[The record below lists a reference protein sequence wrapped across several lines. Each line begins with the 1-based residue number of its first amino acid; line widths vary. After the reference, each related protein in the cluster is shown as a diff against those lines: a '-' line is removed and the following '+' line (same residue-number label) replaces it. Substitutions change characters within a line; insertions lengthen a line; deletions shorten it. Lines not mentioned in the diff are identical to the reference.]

1 MTTQPK
7 PPADDIGVP
16 ELPLRC
22 FTVSEYYAM
31 AEAGIL
37 KKEERVDLLDG
48 FIVDPDPPATPL
60 YYFVVNKL
68 NAEFIR
74 VLDKRAISRVRGT
87 IALDIYNA
95 PEADL
100 VLLREREDFY
110 SSRTPGPD
118 DVLLLFEVS
127 ESSVDYD
134 RNEKLPRYARAG
146 IPEVW
151 LTVLP
156 EGVVES
162 HTEPTQDGYRVT
174 RRLRAGD
181 VLRPGCFS
189 DVEIPV
195 DAIMPDGPSDAETED
210 AQAPPDQ
217 N

>member
-7 PPADDIGVP
+7 PPSDVIGVP
-16 ELPLRC
+16 ELPLRH

-31 AEAGIL
+31 AEAGTL
-37 KKEERVDLLDG
+37 KKEERVDLLNG
-48 FIVDPDPPATPL
+48 LIVDQDPPVTPL

-68 NAEFIR
+68 NTEFIWA
-74 VLDKRAISRVRGT
+74 LDKRAISRVRGT

-118 DVLLLFEVS
+118 DVLLLIEVA

-156 EGVVES
+156 EGVVEA
-162 HTEPTQDGYRVT
+162 HTEPTGDGYRVT
-174 RRLRAGD
+174 RRYRAGD
-181 VLRPGCFS
+181 VLRPGCFG

-195 DAIMPDGPSDAETED
+195 DAVMPAGPPDAED
-210 AQAPPDQ
+210 AQAPSGQ
-217 N
+217 GQT